1 MWKLQHLASY
11 KVNVIQHV
19 ILVTKTTFPANVLAN
34 DFFAKKI
41 HGFGLYKD
49 YKYPILKLAL
59 VKIAKFKIPRFEYF
73 TSEFQLPRAEC
84 TFLRHS
90 VSSSRL

>member
-34 DFFAKKI
+34 NLLLKKI
-41 HGFGLYKD
+41 MV
-49 YKYPILKLAL
+49 LAY
-59 VKIAKFKIPRFEYF
+59 ITIINIQF
-73 TSEFQLPRAEC
+73 
-84 TFLRHS
+84 
-90 VSSSRL
+90 